1 MSSAEIDNLGD
12 LIKAVSLHDSLV
24 SSNLSPIKGPER
36 EKIDVSLDTSV
47 LNFSLS
53 EEALFEDSTV
63 FTLDPEN
70 ATDAPKASTTSN
82 TTDAPNA
89 STTSNTTD
97 APKASTVADF
107 VEKEIS
113 HSGNATTSNASNA
126 SNASTVVDLVEKE
139 ISHSEDET
147 AASDASTVITSV
159 IYEPSTD
166 NSVDRDVASEA
177 PIDPVWSKWVVRLDF
192 SNLVSL
198 QKYFGKDNF
207 VKVAN
212 VSLDND
218 TILTTSKSGARKAG
232 LKKRQTL
239 IRFNPIIEDWKKIQE
254 WIYLFLIDGYIVKI
268 GGTSVGLDERGRSYL
283 SGHYI
288 PEKGGKSNSTNAF
301 IYSTLYWYLLQGKI
315 IEMYGY
321 RLPEVIVPMTCFGV
335 TKNISC
341 KTFDKWEAHCFKQ
354 FEEKHGKD
362 KLPLSSNYNPRA

>member
-1 MSSAEIDNLGD
+1 
-12 LIKAVSLHDSLV
+12 VQ
-24 SSNLSPIKGPER
+24 
-36 EKIDVSLDTSV
+36 
-47 LNFSLS
+47 
-53 EEALFEDSTV
+53 
-63 FTLDPEN
+63 
-70 ATDAPKASTTSN
+70 
-82 TTDAPNA
+82 
-89 STTSNTTD
+89 
-97 APKASTVADF
+97 
-107 VEKEIS
+107 
-113 HSGNATTSNASNA
+113 
-126 SNASTVVDLVEKE
+126 
-139 ISHSEDET
+139 
-147 AASDASTVITSV
+147 
-159 IYEPSTD
+159 
-166 NSVDRDVASEA
+166 
-177 PIDPVWSKWVVRLDF
+177 LDF

-207 VKVAN
+207 CKDNFVKVAN

-218 TILTTSKSGARKAG
+218 TRLTTSKSGARKAG

-301 IYSTLYWYLLQGKI
+301 IYYTFYWYLLQGKT

-354 FEEKHGKD
+354 FEEKHGKE